1 MHHINKDNKLVVKKS
16 HLDYFYS
23 QWKNIKY
30 KHTTETQFRRQTTN
44 KSVKYQLWQNI
55 LLYAFEFIKSQ
66 TTETGKN
73 QNSITTMH
81 KLRTSKKLVRTQTIP
96 NQCGCTDPKQT
107 KILTV

>member
-55 LLYAFEFIKSQ
+55 LLYAFEFIKSH

-81 KLRTSKKLVRTQTIP
+81 KLRTSKKLVRKKPYQTNVVTLTP
-96 NQCGCTDPKQT
+96 SKPKS
-107 KILTV
+107 